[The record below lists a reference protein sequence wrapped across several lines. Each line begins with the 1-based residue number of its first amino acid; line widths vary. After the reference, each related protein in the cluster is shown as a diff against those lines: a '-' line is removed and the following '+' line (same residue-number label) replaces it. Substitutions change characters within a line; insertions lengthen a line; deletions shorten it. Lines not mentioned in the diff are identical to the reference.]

1 MIITCSSCSSV
12 RTAVLAM
19 LAACAVTAISGCHA
33 IDFYD
38 QSLTEPVPAPME
50 PPREKS
56 LMSLPTYRLAPPDVV
71 RVEMLKLIPLPPYRA
86 EIYDVLQIQVAGTL
100 LDQPIDDFYLVEG
113 EGTVNLGPAYGKLR
127 VAGMTIEEAQRAIT
141 EHLMQVLRQPEV
153 TVQLAR
159 ASGTQP
165 VTGEYLVAPDGTI
178 NLRQYGSVHVAG
190 KTVAEVKEALKK
202 HLAQFF
208 DSPDVSVEV
217 TAFNSKVYYVV
228 TQGAGLGDNIVRVPI
243 TGKETVLD
251 AIGNVGGLS
260 QLSSKTIWIA
270 RPAPG
275 GFGCEQILPIDFDA
289 ITRGASAGTNYQIM
303 PGDRVFIAEDG
314 MWAVNNFLA
323 KAISPLQRLLGVSAL
338 GTSTVRSMQT
348 LGRASSHRTY

>member
-1 MIITCSSCSSV
+1 MTIAYSSV
-12 RTAVLAM
+12 RMSLPAM
-19 LAACAVTAISGCHA
+19 LAACMMIALTGCHA

-38 QSLTEPVPAPME
+38 QSLETPVAAPME
-50 PPREKS
+50 PPRELS
-56 LMSLPTYRLAPPDVV
+56 MMSLPSYRIEPPDVV

-153 TVQLAR
+153 AVQLAR

-190 KTVAEVKEALKK
+190 KTVTEVKEALKK
-202 HLAQFF
+202 HLTQFF

-217 TAFNSKVYYVV
+217 TAFNSKVYYII
-228 TQGAGLGDNIVRVPI
+228 TEGAGLGEGVIRMPV
-243 TGKETVLD
+243 TGNETVLD
-251 AIGNVGGLS
+251 ALGNIGGLS
-260 QLSSKTIWIA
+260 QLASKNIWIA

-275 GFGCEQILPIDFDA
+275 GFGCEQILPIEYDA
-289 ITRGASAGTNYQIM
+289 IVQGACTDTNYQIL
-303 PGDRVFIAEDG
+303 PDDRVFIGEDKLI
-314 MWAVNNFLA
+314 ATTNFIN
-323 KAISPLQRLLGVSAL
+323 KITDPLQRLMGVASL
-338 GTSTVRSMQT
+338 GTSTMRGFQT
-348 LGRASSHRTY
+348 MGRRYNRGRYY